1 MRIIVTSRSDDLDQL
16 VQYIAADEPEI
27 EVIDE
32 AGDVGHALQLVAELK
47 PDWIFLLQE
56 EFDRAYH
63 FAEQLLAIEPE
74 LNILVVSEDGRHRH
88 IRRGRDGEQIERDWD
103 RLSTSEFMHVLK
115 RGEYPQA
122 QH

>member
-1 MRIIVTSRSDDLDQL
+1 MRIIVASRSDDLDQL
-16 VQYIAADEPEI
+16 VQYIAADEPKI

-32 AGDVGHALQLVAELK
+32 AGDVGHALKLVAELK

-74 LNILVVSEDGRHRH
+74 LDILVVSEDGRHRH

>member
-1 MRIIVTSRSDDLDQL
+1 MRIIVASRSDDLDQL

-74 LNILVVSEDGRHRH
+74 LDILVVSEDGRHRH

>member
-1 MRIIVTSRSDDLDQL
+1 MRIIVASRSDGLDQL

-74 LNILVVSEDGRHRH
+74 LDILVVSEDGRHRH

>member
-1 MRIIVTSRSDDLDQL
+1 MRIIVASRSDDLDQL

-74 LNILVVSEDGRHRH
+74 LDILVVSEDGRHRH

-103 RLSTSEFMHVLK
+103 RLSTSEFIHVLK

>member
-1 MRIIVTSRSDDLDQL
+1 MRIIVASRSDDLDQL
-16 VQYIAADEPEI
+16 VQYIAADEPKI

-74 LNILVVSEDGRHRH
+74 LDILVVSEDGRHRH
-88 IRRGRDGEQIERDWD
+88 IRRGRDGEQTERDWD

>member
-1 MRIIVTSRSDDLDQL
+1 MRIIVASRSDGLDQL

-74 LNILVVSEDGRHRH
+74 LDILVVSEDGRHRH

-103 RLSTSEFMHVLK
+103 RLSTSEFIHVLK